1 MGVRPLDGPP
11 IKKPRACMVPGSMI
25 YSDQCG
31 AVYGKGAEKGKEIQ
45 HKTVLYIFEKSRI
58 KTQRIFCKVPE
69 LVGSPAVCAVR
80 HR

>member
-1 MGVRPLDGPP
+1 MGVRLLDGPP
-11 IKKPRACMVPGSMI
+11 IKKPRACMVPGGMI

-31 AVYGKGAEKGKEIQ
+31 AVYGKGAEKARKYNIKQ
-45 HKTVLYIFEKSRI
+45 YFIYLKSRI